1 MKVLVVTGIF
11 PPDIGG
17 PASYVPRIAGALT
30 ARGHAV
36 DVVTLADAQTSHE
49 STEFPFAVHRI
60 ARQTSKPVRMFKAI
74 FRIAALAR
82 RADVVF
88 ANGLYI
94 ETMVAARIASRPVVA
109 KVVGDTIWERAR
121 NEGRPETIDAF
132 QSARL
137 PRKWRALRIL
147 QDAYMR
153 GAKRVI
159 TPSAYLRRI
168 VTGWGVSAERIDV
181 VYNAV
186 PLASPDCG
194 APPQFDVVSVGR
206 LVPWKGFAE
215 LIDLVAH
222 RKWSLRIV
230 GDGPLRAEL
239 ENQAAAAG
247 AQVRFDGD
255 VPQALVAAAI
265 RSGKVFVLNSSYEGL
280 PHIVLEAMAAGVPVI
295 ATAAGGTPE
304 VVRDGETGILV
315 PVGSREQLERAVE
328 RLLGDDSLRQHMVT
342 GAGALLGEKF
352 SFATMVE
359 DTERVLAAV
368 VKRCP
373 AEAGAP

>member
-36 DVVTLADAQTSHE
+36 DVVTLADAQALRE
-49 STEFPFAVHRI
+49 SDEFPFAVHRI
-60 ARQTSKPVRMFKAI
+60 ARHTSRPVRMARTI
-74 FRIAALAR
+74 LRIAALAR
-82 RADVVF
+82 RSDVVF
-88 ANGLYI
+88 ANGLYV
-94 ETMVAARIASRPVVA
+94 ETTIAARIASRPVVA

-132 QSARL
+132 QAARL
-137 PRKWRALRIL
+137 PRKWRALRVL

-153 GAKRVI
+153 EAKRVI
-159 TPSAYLRRI
+159 TPSAYLKRI
-168 VTGWGVSAERIDV
+168 VSGWGVPTERIDV

-186 PLASPDCG
+186 PRPSPDG
-194 APPQFDVVSVGR
+194 SVPPQFDVVSVGR

-215 LIDLVAH
+215 LIALVAH
-222 RKWSLRIV
+222 RGWSLRIV

-239 ENQAAAAG
+239 ESQAASAG
-247 AQVRFDGD
+247 AQVQFDGD
-255 VPQALVAAAI
+255 VPQPLVAKAI

-280 PHIVLEAMAAGVPVI
+280 PHIVLEAMAAGVPVV

-315 PVGSREQLERAVE
+315 PVGSREDLERAVE
-328 RLLGDDSLRQHMVT
+328 RLLEDDALRHHMVT

-359 DTERVLAAV
+359 ETERVLASVA
-368 VKRCP
+368 KRRP
-373 AEAGAP
+373 AEAGAV